1 MTKFA
6 IKKSLL
12 LNASP
17 SVVFD
22 ALTNSGKI
30 IQYFPLKE
38 VVSTWE
44 VGGEIIFKG
53 SNGGKDFID
62 YGIIEILSPNQI
74 FQYTYWSDNH
84 GTDKL
89 PENYLTICYTLHEV
103 DKGTNLELE
112 HKNFKSEK
120 MYSEMLNVWDF
131 LLSNLKGFA
140 ENLV

>member
-1 MTKFA
+1 MTTFV
-6 IKKSLL
+6 IKKNLL
-12 LNASP
+12 IDASP
-17 SVVFD
+17 SLVFD
-22 ALTNSGKI
+22 ALTNSNNI

-44 VGGEIIFKG
+44 VGSDIILKG
-53 SNGGKDFID
+53 SNGGQDFID
-62 YGIIEILSPNQI
+62 YGRIEIFSPNKK

-84 GTDKL
+84 GTDRL

-120 MYSEMLNVWDF
+120 MYSEMLKIWDL
-131 LLSNLKGFA
+131 LLSNLKNFV
-140 ENLV
+140 ERK